1 MDNCNFENFFKL
13 FCRNF
18 NSYVVSDLQ
27 RYKILFSAEMKDK
40 IYTDPGYVSKIIRG
54 RIKVPI
60 GIIERYVKNKD
71 ELEKEIQNTYKRYL
85 LNPEEVTQSIRELVL
100 NDPNITKEK
109 KTSLEIQY
117 KDSKDIEKRNI
128 MYITEVLYM
137 ILANQKNTRKLTNT
151 GKTVLVE
158 TKDLILGSR
167 PPEPCSY
174 FSGREE
180 EMEDLH
186 NKLNIHKHIIVRG
199 IPGIGKSQL
208 VIAYAK
214 QYADEYADILYIN
227 YGGDQNYNYS
237 GDLKNYIAQMKFS
250 TDTLDQS
257 DDEKFERHD
266 FTLKNLPDNVLL
278 IIDNYNKDF
287 CDDETMEYVF
297 NTYSCKVVVTSRN
310 VFEEKCVIN
319 VKEIGDLKILHS
331 IFDEIT
337 GKVSDK
343 LKLREKTIKQIIEL
357 LYRHTFVIVL
367 AAKLVNTGTVTLGEL
382 YSKLLVEKIKINIT
396 DKFKMHK
403 DSQERKATYYEH
415 IRFLF
420 KLSNLSDEETNII
433 KALMFIPESGIGSR
447 EFKEMLEL
455 PHLDNVNLL
464 AEKGYVE
471 KANGIVI
478 FLHNMIREVA
488 IAEKELPSITECK
501 RIIEYITSICK
512 DTLKFYGHY
521 RLFIEIG
528 ERIIKDG
535 RVDDYNKYI
544 NFIQDMFDYMGKY
557 NYRYSSERIELL
569 ELLETTINSHSER
582 GEIIVD
588 NIAWIYYAKANLC
601 TDIEK
606 QIELLTKAEQLT
618 EVEEFERFD
627 LKVNILN
634 NLAVCYIKLHRYERA
649 WRSLEMIKV
658 LCKEVGYLK
667 PEGHIVQ
674 EYNRVLAAIKLFGH
688 NKAMEILNK
697 VINEETNDDVNNSEE
712 MGDIYL
718 LRGSIFASV
727 GDKARAINDLRQ
739 ALYIYKEAFA
749 EESKNLIENEK
760 TSERYAEVTRFS
772 MLLKACCLNS
782 DTKRL
787 QFCWGL
793 FYISEN
799 NMQVLQKAGLP
810 NVNRVYIN

>member
-1 MDNCNFENFFKL
+1 MKHCNFKNFFKL
-13 FCRNF
+13 YCRNF
-18 NSYVVSDLQ
+18 NSSVSNDLE
-27 RYKILFSAEMKDK
+27 RYYLLFPMEREKGIQISDN
-40 IYTDPGYVSKIIRG
+40 YVSKVIREK
-54 RIKVPI
+54 INVPANI
-60 GIIERYVKNKD
+60 RNEYLNNKD
-71 ELEKEIQNTYKRYL
+71 KLEKVIQNTYKRYL
-85 LNPEEVTQSIRELVL
+85 LKPEEVTQSIRELVL
-100 NDPNITKEK
+100 NDSNITKEK

-117 KDSKDIEKRNI
+117 KNSKDIEKRNI
-128 MYITEVLYM
+128 VYITEVLYM

-151 GKTVLVE
+151 DETVLVE

-186 NKLNIHKHIIVRG
+186 NKLNTHKHIIVRG

-287 CDDETMEYVF
+287 CDDETLEYVF
-297 NTYSCKVVVTSRN
+297 NTYPCKVVVTSRN

-464 AEKGYVE
+464 VEKGYVE

-488 IAEKELPSITECK
+488 IAEKGLPSITECK

-582 GEIIVD
+582 GEVIVD

-601 TDIEK
+601 TDIEE
-606 QIELLTKAEQLT
+606 QIEFLAKAEQLT

-634 NLAVCYIKLHRYERA
+634 NLAVCYIKLHRYEQA
-649 WRSLEMIKV
+649 WRYLEMIKV

-667 PEGHIVQ
+667 PEGYIVQ
-674 EYNRVLAAIKLFGH
+674 EYNRALAAIKLFGH

-727 GDKARAINDLRQ
+727 GYKARAINDLRQ
-739 ALYIYKEAFA
+739 AMYIYKEAFA
-749 EESKNLIENEK
+749 EESKNLIENVENIRK
-760 TSERYAEVTRFS
+760 ICRSYKIFDVTKG
-772 MLLKACCLNS
+772 MLLK
-782 DTKRL
+782 
-787 QFCWGL
+787 
-793 FYISEN
+793 
-799 NMQVLQKAGLP
+799 
-810 NVNRVYIN
+810 